1 MTKRTA
7 RFALLASFGVY
18 LLPVVGPHFVSLWG
32 VVLWREL
39 THGERPAG
47 WLATDLALALGL
59 QLAAALVLYVVLRR
73 GSVWRFAWLLV
84 AVPVLFVILESAYMI
99 VIPTAFLIDED
110 SSQELREWEMAC
122 TIPEARIVPV
132 RFGAELALERS
143 QVVWIARGPKL
154 SRTGLL
160 SMPEC
165 DIRDIRLD
173 SPHAGGG
180 LQWVTADG
188 VALFTRWDPV
198 AAERSYWYLSRD
210 GQERELQ
217 PPPELRYWLP
227 ALSTDGRTLAW
238 ISRDSRVAGRPRQ
251 TLVLRDIA
259 GTESRIALP
268 ETISGSFEL
277 LSFETEP
284 PRLTLSTSGGEV
296 LVLDRG
302 GHPVWGPDRLDGI
315 GHVSQNL
322 RRLNDGWVAWDL
334 YREEGP
340 YRVVWSLPAGKFRYE
355 VPRGRS
361 ITSVAVHP
369 AGSLIG
375 VSVSPAYNIGSVR
388 DAVFVLRVEDGQEVY
403 RRNLPSY
410 SRSEIAFL
418 GAHFFAMNIY
428 SDGQSVIEILRVSL
442 ED

>member
-47 WLATDLALALGL
+47 WLATNLALALGL
-59 QLAAALVLYVVLRR
+59 QVAAAVVLYVVLRR

-84 AVPVLFVILESAYMI
+84 ALPVLFVILESAYMI

-110 SSQELREWEMAC
+110 SSQELREWEVAC

-132 RFGAELALERS
+132 RAGAGLALERR
-143 QVVWIARGPKL
+143 QVVWIARGPEL

-188 VALFTRWDPV
+188 AALFTRWDPV
-198 AAERSYWYLSRD
+198 AAERSYWYLSRE
-210 GQERELQ
+210 GQERELE
-217 PPPELRYWLP
+217 PPPVLQYWSP
-227 ALSTDGRTLAW
+227 VLSTDGRTLAW
-238 ISRDSRVAGRPRQ
+238 ISRDARADGRPRQ
-251 TLVLRDIA
+251 TLVLRDVA
-259 GTESRIALP
+259 GAESRIALP

-284 PRLTLSTSGGEV
+284 PRITLSTSGGEV
-296 LVLDRG
+296 LALDRE
-302 GHPVWGPDRLDGI
+302 GHPVWGPDRLEGI
-315 GHVSQNL
+315 GHVSQNF
-322 RRLNDGWVAWDL
+322 RRLNEGWVAWDL
-334 YREEGP
+334 YREDEP
-340 YRVVWSLPAGKFRYE
+340 YRVVWSLPQGNFLYE

-369 AGSLIG
+369 SGSLIG

-388 DAVFVLRVEDGQEVY
+388 DSVFVLRVKDGHEVY

-410 SRSEIAFL
+410 SRSAIAFL
-418 GAHFFAMNIY
+418 GADFFAMNIY
-428 SDGQSVIEILRVSL
+428 NDGQRAIEILRVAL